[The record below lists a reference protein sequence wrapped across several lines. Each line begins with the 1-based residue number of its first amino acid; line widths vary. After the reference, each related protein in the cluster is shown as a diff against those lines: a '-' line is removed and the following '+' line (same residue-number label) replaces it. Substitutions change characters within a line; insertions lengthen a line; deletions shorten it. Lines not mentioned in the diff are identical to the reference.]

1 MRHQDLFK
9 YLMLVVLVV
18 ALVSGLLVAFLRSGV
33 NASVEVEE
41 KTCQVHVK
49 LGDGA
54 GVLALPEGCASG
66 PSRGTITAGPDGVD
80 CAGVDQIDGIE
91 DEDIKKLISKMCS
104 DDDAD
109 VAIGRPG
116 CMKQTCWCMDASDFY
131 KCKESEY
138 CNGGTCS
145 QEPPPGGGGRRE
157 RPERP
162 RPARPEGWGVTE
174 EGDAGVQVEGGTFV
188 TGAGS
193 SAGISVS
200 VSGSAQTTS

>member
-1 MRHQDLFK
+1 MRVVYLIPLVLF
-9 YLMLVVLVV
+9 V
-18 ALVSGLLVAFLRSGV
+18 ALGLLVAFLSSGV
-33 NASVEVEE
+33 NGAVEVEE
-41 KTCQVHVK
+41 KETCQVHVK

-54 GVLALPEGCASG
+54 EVLALPEGCASG

-80 CAGVDQIDGIE
+80 CAGVDQIDVIE
-91 DEDIKKLISKMCS
+91 DEDTKKLISKMCS

-109 VAIGRPG
+109 VASGRPG
-116 CMKQTCWCMDASDFY
+116 CIKQMCWCMDSSVFY

-145 QEPPPGGGGRRE
+145 QEPPPGGAGRRE
-157 RPERP
+157 RPA
-162 RPARPEGWGVTE
+162 RPARPEGWGTTE

-193 SAGISVS
+193 SAGVSVS
-200 VSGSAQTTS
+200 VSASAQTTS

>member
-1 MRHQDLFK
+1 M
-9 YLMLVVLVV
+9 
-18 ALVSGLLVAFLRSGV
+18 
-33 NASVEVEE
+33 EVEE

-66 PSRGTITAGPDGVD
+66 LLRGTITAGPDGVD

-131 KCKESEY
+131 KCKESSIVT
-138 CNGGTCS
+138 GGLVVRS
-145 QEPPPGGGGRRE
+145 LRQVVGVAVSVLSVHVLRVRRGGG
-157 RPERP
+157 
-162 RPARPEGWGVTE
+162 
-174 EGDAGVQVEGGTFV
+174 
-188 TGAGS
+188 
-193 SAGISVS
+193 
-200 VSGSAQTTS
+200 